1 MKHSHRER
9 YTVYTIYKGFYV
21 LKYILP
27 NPQKKQTSAIYSEH
41 SNILNKKE
49 FCLTS
54 TLSVH
59 TGSTYITKKIY
70 DMQLVL
76 NVLTFFLLQELRKN
90 VDLLVVS
97 PNLKLIGLDFCLLWE
112 EDCNTIVLQNP

>member
-1 MKHSHRER
+1 MLQNK
-9 YTVYTIYKGFYV
+9 FFP
-21 LKYILP
+21 ILR
-27 NPQKKQTSAIYSEH
+27 KKQISAIYSEH

-54 TLSVH
+54 TLSVY

-70 DMQLVL
+70 DMQLAL

-97 PNLKLIGLDFCLLWE
+97 PNLKLIGLEFCLLWE